1 MRSPPPPPPPP
12 SQHRT
17 LWPLAASAAATSWE
31 GMIAASSSP
40 GLMSTSMTGMR
51 MTGSLASTGPAGM
64 MQPQGARLMPGD
76 QMSPAGG
83 SMTGASMPPGGQM
96 MNRMPG
102 GQIAR
107 PMHAAGGQMGQMGG
121 QPQSIHHPGQMVR
134 GQMVQGVGQMIRTP
148 SGQMI
153 RPGGMGGN
161 VGGSNRE
168 SAQAAHLAKWE
179 ADEPLGE
186 NLSNPPTLLNNESL
200 QSCKYFSFF
209 TSKPSLIFIFLFL
222 LLPDTCLI
230 DFTSHC
236 VVSR

>member
-1 MRSPPPPPPPP
+1 MNVG
-12 SQHRT
+12 
-17 LWPLAASAAATSWE
+17 

-134 GQMVQGVGQMIRTP
+134 GQMVQGVAGQMIRTP

-186 NLSNPPTLLNNESL
+186 N
-200 QSCKYFSFF
+200 
-209 TSKPSLIFIFLFL
+209 
-222 LLPDTCLI
+222 
-230 DFTSHC
+230 
-236 VVSR
+236 